1 MLQAIRLIPLTD
13 GAYIDIPN
21 GGRYGSIIAED
32 GRIVLD
38 VTTAPWV
45 NISMAD
51 SANSNDFKRFKLEGD
66 RNGSFTGLAPECVL
80 IGMSPVIDSFELNGS
95 IVDRDYQRDNHT
107 LTFKGSQLQLVN
119 RLELVA
125 NNGLS
130 ITDAGGS
137 PVGLYRNTAAEC
149 DSQWS
154 PTQVDVN
161 ATAWLN
167 NLNLGYADT
176 IAGPTS
182 GGAITDGR
190 RFRLINPFSTS
201 VPVITNQDDTVT
213 VSERPDL
220 TGNLSTIFNVP
231 IYHAAGE

>member
-1 MLQAIRLIPLTD
+1 MNIEFQAIEGLKGLRELKSSMLQAIQLIPLRRSLTD
-13 GAYIDIPN
+13 ILMEVAWFNYC
-21 GGRYGSIIAED
+21 GRWED
-32 GRIVLD
+32 CAD

-45 NISMAD
+45 IYLAD

-137 PVGLYRNTAAEC
+137 PVG
-149 DSQWS
+149 
-154 PTQVDVN
+154 
-161 ATAWLN
+161 
-167 NLNLGYADT
+167 
-176 IAGPTS
+176 
-182 GGAITDGR
+182 
-190 RFRLINPFSTS
+190 
-201 VPVITNQDDTVT
+201 
-213 VSERPDL
+213 
-220 TGNLSTIFNVP
+220 
-231 IYHAAGE
+231 IYIGIQQPK